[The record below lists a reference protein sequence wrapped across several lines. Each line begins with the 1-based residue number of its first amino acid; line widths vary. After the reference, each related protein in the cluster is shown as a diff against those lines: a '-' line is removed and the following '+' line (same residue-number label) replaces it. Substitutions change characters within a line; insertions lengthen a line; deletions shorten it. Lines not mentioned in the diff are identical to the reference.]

1 MPFIVWLPVAG
12 VAIIWGAMHWQLSLN
27 AVALFGMG
35 ALLTWSL
42 LEYSLHRWL
51 FHPPESWG
59 SFGRLVRR
67 IHAKH
72 HDRPLDKVFALVPP
86 VNAAVVLLALSGLFS
101 FVIPIEE
108 LPVFIGFF
116 ILGYL
121 FYEFLHLAMHHRK
134 PKTALGR
141 YLYEHHLHHHGHG
154 EEGNYGVTSPLW
166 DWLLGTSVQRG

>member
-1 MPFIVWLPVAG
+1 MVWLPVVG
-12 VAIIWGAMHWQLSLN
+12 VAIILGAIYWQLSLSE
-27 AVALFGMG
+27 VGLLGMG

-59 SFGRLVRR
+59 AFGRLVRR

-86 VNAAVVLLALSGLFS
+86 VNAAVVLLALGGLFS

-134 PKTALGR
+134 PKTVLGR
-141 YLYEHHLHHHGHG
+141 YLYEHHLRHHGHG

-166 DWLLGTSVQRG
+166 DWLLSTLVQRG